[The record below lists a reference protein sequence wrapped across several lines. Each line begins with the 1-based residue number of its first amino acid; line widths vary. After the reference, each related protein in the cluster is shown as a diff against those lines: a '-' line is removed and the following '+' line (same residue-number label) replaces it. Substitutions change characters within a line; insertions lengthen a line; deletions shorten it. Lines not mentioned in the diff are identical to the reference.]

1 MENSYRLDHRR
12 VTDTS
17 SKVNLGH
24 GILNKSISISENNT
38 SQSSLPKRADI
49 QPKTK
54 PAVLVK
60 RIRQVPQESNQK
72 ERERLISNYV
82 SNICASIAV
91 ECSHLLSLPLPPTA
105 SDINDIAGCQE
116 FCAKQL

>member
-1 MENSYRLDHRR
+1 MRFNENTHLAEERASRNLCYDVNFANSKGARNKNMENSYRLDHRR

-24 GILNKSISISENNT
+24 GIPNKSISSQNNT
-38 SQSSLPKRADI
+38 GQSSLPKRANI

-60 RIRQVPQESNQK
+60 RIR
-72 ERERLISNYV
+72 
-82 SNICASIAV
+82 
-91 ECSHLLSLPLPPTA
+91 
-105 SDINDIAGCQE
+105 
-116 FCAKQL
+116 